1 MTMYEELEQEVL
13 ENWKKMQERMTL
25 AVKKMDDLHNQ
36 EIRAYIEKAVADI
49 ARKCGVEQSEVWQ
62 EMNYWSKDKG

>member
-1 MTMYEELEQEVL
+1 MTTYEELEQKAL

-49 ARKCGVEQSEVWQ
+49 ARKCGIEQSEVWA
-62 EMNYWSKDKG
+62 EMSYWSKDKG

>member
-1 MTMYEELEQEVL
+1 MTYEELERQAMEKWDKMHQHIIKFN
-13 ENWKKMQERMTL
+13 EN
-25 AVKKMDDLHNQ
+25 MDASRNQ

-49 ARKCGVEQSEVWQ
+49 ARKCGVDQSEVWA

>member
-1 MTMYEELEQEVL
+1 MTTYEELEQKAL
-13 ENWKKMQERMTL
+13 ENLKKMQERMTL
-25 AVKKMDDLHNQ
+25 AVKEMDDLHNQ

-49 ARKCGVEQSEVWQ
+49 ARKCGVEQSEVWA

>member
-1 MTMYEELEQEVL
+1 MTI
-13 ENWKKMQERMTL
+13 
-25 AVKKMDDLHNQ
+25 HNQ

-49 ARKCGVEQSEVWQ
+49 ARKCGVEHSEVWA

>member
-1 MTMYEELEQEVL
+1 MKTYEELEQEVL
-13 ENWKKMQERMTL
+13 ENWKKMQERMTF
-25 AVKKMDDLHNQ
+25 AVKEMDDLHNQ

-49 ARKCGVEQSEVWQ
+49 ARKCGVEQSEVWA

>member
-1 MTMYEELEQEVL
+1 
-13 ENWKKMQERMTL
+13 MTL
-25 AVKKMDDLHNQ
+25 AVKEMDDLHNQ

-49 ARKCGVEQSEVWQ
+49 ARKCGVEQSEVWA

>member
-1 MTMYEELEQEVL
+1 MTTYEELEQKAL
-13 ENWKKMQERMTL
+13 ENWKKMQERMTS
-25 AVKKMDDLHNQ
+25 AVKEMDDLHNQ

-49 ARKCGVEQSEVWQ
+49 ARKCGVEQSEVWA

>member
-1 MTMYEELEQEVL
+1 MTTYEELEQKAL

-25 AVKKMDDLHNQ
+25 AVKEMDDLHNQ

-49 ARKCGVEQSEVWQ
+49 ARKCGVEQSEVWA

>member
-1 MTMYEELEQEVL
+1 MTTYEELEQKAL
-13 ENWKKMQERMTL
+13 ENWKKMQERISL
-25 AVKKMDDLHNQ
+25 AVKEMDDLHNQ

-49 ARKCGVEQSEVWQ
+49 ARKCGVEQSEVWA

>member
-1 MTMYEELEQEVL
+1 MTIYEELEKEAM
-13 ENWKKMQERMTL
+13 ERWNKMLQHINKVIEKEDAMH
-25 AVKKMDDLHNQ
+25 DQ

-49 ARKCGVEQSEVWQ
+49 ARKCGVEQSEVWS